1 MAQANF
7 LFSNRIGLTTFGTCL
22 AVGLLSA
29 LMSSASVRKLCKI
42 LERVAPLKL
51 AEKWDNVGLL
61 LEAPIPRPNANRI
74 LLTIDLTPAVAEE
87 AINSSTS
94 FIVSYH
100 PTIFKPL
107 SSLTLANPLQNS
119 LLRCA
124 AAGVSVYSPHTALDS
139 IHGGINDW
147 LASGLIPPPQRG
159 EVSILGEVFEGGLGG
174 QGRLVTLP
182 EPVSMGEIER
192 RVKGHLG
199 LKHLQVAYPHG
210 QTADSQS
217 VRTISI
223 CAGSGGSMLLGTRA
237 DVYFTGEMSHHE
249 VLAAVATGHNVILCG
264 HTNTERGY
272 LPTLGEKIKSYL
284 EEEASNA
291 DPEFATALR
300 ALEVHVSQEDRHPL
314 QIV

>member
-1 MAQANF
+1 M
-7 LFSNRIGLTTFGTCL
+7 
-22 AVGLLSA
+22 
-29 LMSSASVRKLCKI
+29 
-42 LERVAPLKL
+42 
-51 AEKWDNVGLL
+51 
-61 LEAPIPRPNANRI
+61 
-74 LLTIDLTPAVAEE
+74 
-87 AINSSTS
+87 
-94 FIVSYH
+94 
-100 PTIFKPL
+100 
-107 SSLTLANPLQNS
+107 
-119 LLRCA
+119 RCA

-199 LKHLQVAYPHG
+199 LKHRKFLIPSHLPKSTISLISSTAYRFALLLFVVQVAYPHG

-249 VLAAVATGHNVILCG
+249 VLAAVATGHNVILCKYTSQPIDVILCSFVG
-264 HTNTERGY
+264 LNINSLSYTTLHILLSFLHRWPHKY
-272 LPTLGEKIKSYL
+272 RARLPPDIGRE
-284 EEEASNA
+284 N
-291 DPEFATALR
+291 
-300 ALEVHVSQEDRHPL
+300 
-314 QIV
+314 QIVSGGGSV